1 MTLLTLGRAKQGTV
15 GERSRSVH
23 VFVIREVVQA
33 AARPGVLMAVCGRRF
48 RVGELDFLDAV
59 LGMPCEVCLARPS
72 DPDATTDD
80 VVSAIGDSP
89 NFDLEI
95 FPVAASAEGSRGE

>member
-23 VFVIREVVQA
+23 VFVIQEVVQA
-33 AARPGVLMAVCGRRF
+33 ATGSVVLMAVCGRRF
-48 RVGELDFLDAV
+48 RPGELDFLDAV
-59 LGMPCEVCLARPS
+59 RGMPCEVCLARPS
-72 DPDATTDD
+72 EPDATTDD
-80 VVSAIGDSP
+80 VVSAIGESP

-95 FPVAASAEGSRGE
+95 FPVAAIAERSRGE